1 MIELSIAI
9 SGGKQFEIAKMDG
22 FERGAKKE
30 EEEED
35 ACAVW
40 NEVSIGVYT
49 LWIITYD

>member
-30 EEEED
+30 EED

-49 LWIITYD
+49 LWLIAI